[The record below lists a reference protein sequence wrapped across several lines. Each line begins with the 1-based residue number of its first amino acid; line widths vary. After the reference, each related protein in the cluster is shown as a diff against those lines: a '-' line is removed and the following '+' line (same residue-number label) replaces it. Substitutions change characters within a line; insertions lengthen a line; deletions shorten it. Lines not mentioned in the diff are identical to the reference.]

1 MSGLTL
7 ADRLAATRD
16 QLEVLAQA
24 LGRVDVEA
32 IEASAQALAY
42 LVADLPVDVPTGAGG
57 AAEAAE
63 APDTA
68 AIDDL
73 RWQLLRCRR
82 LGAQAAAL
90 GTAAPLYRPDG
101 QTRTAAPVYPRLEVA
116 G

>member
-42 LVADLPVDVPTGAGG
+42 LVADLPADATTAAGG
-57 AAEAAE
+57 PAEAGK

-82 LGAQAAAL
+82 LGTQAAAL
-90 GTAAPLYRPDG
+90 GTSAALYRPDG
-101 QTRTAAPVYPRLEVA
+101 QTRSAGPAPARLEVA